1 MVLTIDKTHEL
12 KGNGYLLGVDGE
24 NGSEQLIIKIE
35 NETLLDKWA
44 YIEFEKDNGEKFTTE
59 RLSVVGG
66 QIVYDIPNGLLLQCH
81 LKVQVIFRNAD
92 GFVWK
97 SLIRQYAVDG
107 AINAGDNL
115 PIEHPD
121 FIGEAQK
128 LLDEISVESDKVDGI
143 IETEAERAK
152 NEATRQ
158 ENETARET
166 AEEERKTAETARKTA
181 ETERQSNEASRV
193 SAEQTRTAQFSAWS
207 NYEGDAPEIMAN
219 LEAVAEGKLFDSVL
233 DKTTAYTKATPSGS
247 LPYAKLLKVGGMS
260 YKADNALIDT
270 PVKSVNN
277 FLIPEA
283 VQALDGYGLGID
295 ETCFNYIDFER
306 KVFVK
311 RVGVA
316 DLGSLNWSYIASR
329 GYFRTEDL
337 KDIIQASTDNAS
349 NANLLCLK
357 YEKTPFTNVY
367 YNVERFGSVYD
378 KVVAVQATPADSYG
392 GVAVINKDYTDASTF
407 KTAMSGVK
415 LYYELSEP
423 IETDISQYIN
433 KSYIP
438 ANGSVVFE
446 NDNGQAVP
454 SEITFFVKK

>member
-1 MVLTIDKTHEL
+1 MILTIDKTHEL

-24 NGSEQLIIKIE
+24 NGSEQLIIKVE
-35 NETLLDKWA
+35 NEALLDKWV

-66 QIVYDIPNGLLLQCH
+66 QIVYDIPNGLLPQGH
-81 LKVQVIFRNAD
+81 VKVQVIFRDAD

-97 SLIRQYAVDG
+97 SFVRQFAVDKSL
-107 AINAGDNL
+107 NASDNL
-115 PIEHPD
+115 PIEYPD

-128 LLDEISVESDKVDGI
+128 LLDEISVESEKVDEVI
-143 IETEAERAK
+143 ATEAERAK

-207 NYEGDAPEIMAN
+207 NYEGNAPEILAN
-219 LEAVAEGKLFDSVL
+219 LEAVAEGKLFDSVT

-247 LPYAKLLKVGGMS
+247 LLYAKLLKVGGMT

-270 PVKSVNN
+270 PVKSINN
-277 FLIPEA
+277 FLIPEE
-283 VQALDGYGLGID
+283 VQALDGYGLSIN
-295 ETCFNYIDFER
+295 ERCHNYIDFER
-306 KVFVK
+306 KVFVQK
-311 RVGVA
+311 VKKIVLNGSERWNQYTTQHDREEGIYCYIYNFDGAKVGFQKSISDKYNNMKMAWRSGTANDYSDHESNTSKFFNTDKASV
-316 DLGSLNWSYIASR
+316 DEWKNWLAENQI
-329 GYFRTEDL
+329 TL
-337 KDIIQASTDNAS
+337 I
-349 NANLLCLK
+349 C
-357 YEKTPFTNVY
+357 
-367 YNVERFGSVYD
+367 
-378 KVVAVQATPADSYG
+378 
-392 GVAVINKDYTDASTF
+392 
-407 KTAMSGVK
+407 
-415 LYYELSEP
+415 ELAEP